1 MKIRYF
7 AWMREHTGCAEE
19 HIDLPQDIKTV
30 SGLVDYLKN
39 KSDGHA
45 KALSNMNVVRVAV
58 NQDYCDLDKGVSN
71 HDEVAFF
78 PPVTGG

>member
-45 KALSNMNVVRVAV
+45 KALSNMNVVRVALIRITV
-58 NQDYCDLDKGVSN
+58 ILTKGSVIMMKSPSS
-71 HDEVAFF
+71 
-78 PPVTGG
+78 PP